1 VTKRSKF
8 EQAKRAAETVRVREI
23 EAAWIGSLP
32 SDRAKAFVAAVEAA
46 RNRPPAGPP
55 PNMPPGTRPNPPR
68 PGHEP
73 RAPKEERPRRSR
85 D

>member
-1 VTKRSKF
+1 MTKRSKF

-46 RNRPPAGPP
+46 RSRPPAGLP

-73 RAPKEERPRRSR
+73 RVPKEERPRRPR